1 MSSLQRIPVE
11 QLVPGMIVEQLDV
24 PWSQHPFAHA
34 RFTVKSEQ
42 DAVHLLNS
50 GVRTVWISPAPAAD
64 PLPRPPVAQRSLA
77 EEIVDADRLRLRA
90 LQTVRSFYDAA
101 RLGHLQQQNNEMAA
115 LVEDISRSIV
125 SNSAALL
132 TLVRLRSRDEYTYL
146 HSVAVAVL
154 MVGLAQQLGLP
165 EEQVRD
171 AGIGGMLHDI
181 GKMMVPLEILNKPG
195 RLTPEEYETAKIHPA
210 EGYALLRR
218 VGTSQGVLDAALHH
232 HEKMDGSGYPRGLA
246 GTDIPLMAR
255 MGAICDVYDALT
267 SERSYKTP
275 WSPPAALSSMSEW
288 KGHFDPQ
295 LLRTF
300 IEMVGIYPAGTLVRL
315 ASGYVAIVMDQSDT
329 SLLTPTVSTIY
340 DTRDRVRVAPRRID
354 LTTAEDHI
362 VSTEAPETW
371 GLHDI
376 VPLWRE
382 LASEQVAR

>member
-1 MSSLQRIPVE
+1 
-11 QLVPGMIVEQLDV
+11 MIVEQLDV

-42 DAVHLLNS
+42 DAAHLLNS

-64 PLPRPPVAQRSLA
+64 ALPRPPVAQRSLA

-101 RLGHLQQQNNEMAA
+101 RLGQLQQQNNEMAA

-125 SNSAALL
+125 RNSAALL

-165 EEQVRD
+165 EDQVRE

-181 GKMMVPLEILNKPG
+181 GKMMVPLDILNKPG
-195 RLTPEEYETAKIHPA
+195 RLTPEEYETAKVHPT
-210 EGYALLRR
+210 EGHALLRR
-218 VGTSQGVLDAALHH
+218 VGTSQGVLDAAFHH

-246 GTDIPLMAR
+246 GADIPLLAR

-267 SERSYKTP
+267 SERPYKTP

-295 LLRTF
+295 LLRAF

-315 ASGYVAIVMDQSDT
+315 ASGYVAIVMEQSDM

-340 DTRDRVRVAPRRID
+340 DARDRVRVAPRRID
-354 LTTAEDHI
+354 LATAEDHI

-382 LASEQVAR
+382 LASEQAAR